1 MFGNYNIS
9 SYSMG
14 IILTMKFGEVL
25 TVGWWIY
32 VLIMSPSM
40 LFTGGFEEFFLGLFA
55 IVVLLMLPMVFY
67 KP

>member
-1 MFGNYNIS
+1 MYNIS

-55 IVVLLMLPMVFY
+55 VGILLILPMVFY
-67 KP
+67 KS